1 VVSQQEGIHSVLF
14 LLTESRPW
22 GLSKVKASAIAAV
35 RCGALMASVKS
46 ELEL

>member
-1 VVSQQEGIHSVLF
+1 MLF

-22 GLSKVKASAIAAV
+22 GLSKVKESAIAAV

>member
-1 VVSQQEGIHSVLF
+1 VLF

-22 GLSKVKASAIAAV
+22 GLSKVKASAIATV
-35 RCGALMASVKS
+35 RCGASVKS